1 MTSIAPNFKTVDPS
15 GNKFELYSELKSHA
29 VILVFYRGYWCNHCR
44 EQLSEINSRLSDFKN
59 LGAEIVAIS
68 ADRPLEASLIKN
80 FLNLAF
86 TVLPDADW
94 EIFSLYGITRPKDQK
109 EILPAVFIINKDKK
123 IAHSFIGKNY
133 TDRPSIET
141 LLNETKKL

>member
-1 MTSIAPNFKTVDPS
+1 MRSIAPNFKTVDPS
-15 GNKFELYSELKSHA
+15 GNDFELYRALRERA

-44 EQLSEINSRLSDFKN
+44 EQLSEINNRLKDFER
-59 LGAEIVAIS
+59 LGAEVVAIS

-80 FLNLAF
+80 FLSLKF

-94 EIFSLYGITRPKDQK
+94 EIFGLYGFERPKDVK
-109 EILPAVFIINKDKK
+109 EILPAIFIINKNKEIIYK
-123 IAHSFIGKNY
+123 FVGKNY

-141 LLNETKKL
+141 LIDEAKKL